1 VRFVKAAPK
10 FKPQREAVAE
20 ANLIGGE
27 PMEISANL
35 GFIAGALYVIAG
47 GLYIASH
54 YMKTMVPLRI
64 CEIGSNVL
72 FVVYGFMH
80 PSFPT
85 LVLYGILIALNSLRL
100 YEMLELVKKV
110 RTAAQVDL
118 SMDWLK
124 PFMHKR
130 AYKKGDILFHKGDH
144 ATEMFYIAS
153 GGCRVVELGL
163 QMNPGQL
170 VGELG
175 FLTPGR
181 ERTQTVECLEDVS
194 MLVITYDKV
203 SELYFQN
210 PSFGFYFLKLSS
222 ERLLQ
227 NVNRLEGELEA
238 CKALVPV
245 Q

>member
-1 VRFVKAAPK
+1 
-10 FKPQREAVAE
+10 
-20 ANLIGGE
+20 
-27 PMEISANL
+27 MEISADL
-35 GFIAGALYVIAG
+35 SYIGWGLYIVAGALYV
-47 GLYIASH
+47 ASH

-72 FVVYGFMH
+72 FVVYGFLH
-80 PSFPT
+80 PSYPT
-85 LVLYGILIALNSLRL
+85 LALYGILIVLNSLRL

-130 AYKKGDILFHKGDH
+130 TYKKGDILFHKGDP
-144 ATEMFYIAS
+144 AAEMFYIVS
-153 GGCRVVELGL
+153 GNCNVVELGL

-175 FLTPGR
+175 FLTPER
-181 ERTQTVECLEDVS
+181 QRTQTVECLEDVS

-210 PSFGFYFLKLSS
+210 PTFGFYFLKLSS

-238 CKALVPV
+238 CKGLMPAG
-245 Q
+245 